1 MIYISNLTF
10 AQAIHTLLRN
20 FNYMISE
27 PEAIAYLEPFMV
39 HGSITSVTDANNKP
53 LIARLTSN
61 ASFLPTASISDIETF
76 ISIIKQI
83 SFESTTLLRGVES
96 VLKSTISIVFEQ
108 CTHSEQWHN
117 NAGLFY
123 RSEYKTNYHSSFLSL
138 FSSKKKYYG
147 NTDGITSAEVIFWL
161 FSFTDLS
168 KAYFMFGDALLS
180 AKVQVSKHF
189 GISKPD
195 VFSFGLR
202 SLSENVR
209 NLDAHLLPSFR
220 NSKDGSFSDKPK
232 RAMMNPW
239 ISTKCNLGKF
249 YGRMCFLIYITTDFG
264 DSYFQN
270 ARRSI
275 KCLMQQM
282 PKMTLNYLGIPNG
295 WLNEPLWSNI

>member
-1 MIYISNLTF
+1 MIF
-10 AQAIHTLLRN
+10 N
-20 FNYMISE
+20 FKSVLSHFYYMISE
-27 PEAIAYLEPFMV
+27 PELIAHLEPFMV
-39 HGSITSVTDANNKP
+39 PGSITDVTDSSNKP

-61 ASFLPTASISDIETF
+61 ASFLPTASIKDVESF
-76 ISIIKQI
+76 IRILKQI
-83 SFESTTLLRGVES
+83 SSASNTLLRDVEG
-96 VLKSTISIVFEQ
+96 VLKRTTSIFVEQ
-108 CTHSEQWHN
+108 CIHSEQWHN

-123 RSEYKTNYHSSFLSL
+123 RKDSNKNFHSSFLSL
-138 FSSKKKYYG
+138 FTSKMSYYG

-161 FSFTDLS
+161 LSFTDLS
-168 KAYFMFGDALLS
+168 KAFYWLGDALYP

-209 NLDAHLLPSFR
+209 NLDAHLLPSYR
-220 NSKDGSFSDKPK
+220 NSNDGSFSDKSK
-232 RAMMNPW
+232 IAMMNPW

-264 DSYFQN
+264 DEDSQN
-270 ARRSI
+270 ARRRI
-275 KCLMQQM
+275 KCLIQQM